1 MSEGVIVEMGFSCL
15 VFKDLL
21 NQTLFYHYN
30 STSTWKGSV
39 VQNYYSVD
47 SKAYRMGSFNAKVLS
62 LECMICRVINP

>member
-47 SKAYRMGSFNAKVLS
+47 S
-62 LECMICRVINP
+62 

>member
-21 NQTLFYHYN
+21 NQTFYHYN

-47 SKAYRMGSFNAKVLS
+47 S
-62 LECMICRVINP
+62 

>member
-15 VFKDLL
+15 VFQDLL

-30 STSTWKGSV
+30 STHSTWKGSV

-47 SKAYRMGSFNAKVLS
+47 S
-62 LECMICRVINP
+62 